1 MTTLNQ
7 LHKLSLHGLVSGL
20 YSSGSIT
27 GSRVALA
34 VPVKLPPPK
43 KLPWIRFFKVI
54 DRPLCSSTHS
64 FFDSE
69 NIWKINVKNNRESLQ
84 ASFLNPNRHH

>member
-34 VPVKLPPPK
+34 GAGKTAAAEKAAV
-43 KLPWIRFFKVI
+43 
-54 DRPLCSSTHS
+54 D
-64 FFDSE
+64 
-69 NIWKINVKNNRESLQ
+69 
-84 ASFLNPNRHH
+84 